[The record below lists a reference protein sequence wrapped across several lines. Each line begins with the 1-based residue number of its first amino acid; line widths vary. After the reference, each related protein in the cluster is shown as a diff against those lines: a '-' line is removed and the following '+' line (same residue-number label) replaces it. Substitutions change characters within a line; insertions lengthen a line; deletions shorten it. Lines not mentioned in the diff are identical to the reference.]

1 MAAAL
6 APCLSWGGP
15 NAGATVYVDA
25 DPATAAIEYS
35 AVGTGPVVKVA
46 VRIKDARYLDGYSFE
61 LAYDTSRLDFVK
73 AEASLPGTANILETR
88 GGAAVAFVGRLSR
101 EDTASVSVGNALA
114 GSDSARSPSGDGLLA
129 VLEFRAKAAGMARFA
144 PSKVQLLDYAQE
156 LDTAISVLGA
166 SVDVMPTAGIRR
178 LAAVGKPG
186 AGSTALF
193 DLLGRR
199 MGRDP
204 AQGIPIGASLARL
217 RR

>member
-6 APCLSWGGP
+6 APCLAWGGP

-25 DPATAAIEYS
+25 DPTTAAIEYS
-35 AVGTGPVVKVA
+35 TVGTGTVVRVA
-46 VRIKDARYLDGYSFE
+46 VRIKDARYLDGYSFD
-61 LAYDTSRLDFVK
+61 LAYDTSRLAFVK
-73 AEASLPGTANILETR
+73 AEASLSGTANFLETR

-101 EDTASVSVGNALA
+101 EDTARVSVGNALA

-129 VLEFRAKAAGMARFA
+129 VLEFHAKAAGMARFA

-166 SVDVMPTAGIRR
+166 SVDVVPTAGIRR
-178 LAAVGKPG
+178 LAMVGMRDSRP
-186 AGSTALF
+186 TVLF

-199 MGRDP
+199 MGRDL
-204 AQGIPIGASLARL
+204 ARGIPTGPSLARL